1 MSGEKEPFHEMVYL
15 GGVEL
20 PDGTVFRTTK
30 VHELASDSKTAD
42 GPTEDMQLRTASP
55 LACLCL
61 KRAASVCYAH
71 RLPVCQEH
79 VCACGRPICEACGAS
94 VGKVPTCLICLS
106 ALVEQERAR
115 RLDQEDREFWGGS
128 L

>member
-1 MSGEKEPFHEMVYL
+1 MPGKEPFHEMVYL

-30 VHELASDSKTAD
+30 VHEIASDSED

-79 VCACGRPICEACGAS
+79 ACACGRPVCEQCGAS
-94 VGKVPTCLICLS
+94 VQGVTICL
-106 ALVEQERAR
+106 ACIEAFRKEAR
-115 RLDQEDREFWGGS
+115 SRELDQEDLEFWGGPR
-128 L
+128 